1 MVSWPPISIKKKF
14 DSGPIF
20 MHCSLSDDSEEE
32 VVDVDVAVV
41 LSVTIIISSV
51 INEIF
56 SEAEILESLIS
67 KIYKK

>member
-1 MVSWPPISIKKKF
+1 
-14 DSGPIF
+14 